1 MNEHQRHVKARKSI
15 LRGETPEKRIFIPI
29 EDLEFKEGMRK
40 KREEDRKRAEE
51 RLDMFKEFKM
61 PWFCPECDKV
71 MKSSLDDKMWRL
83 YRHCF
88 DCQIKIENKMR
99 IDGTYDEYAQKK
111 VLENKKSWIKEQ
123 IQGIEEWKNQ
133 DDVVFYNQINPDV
146 GIVDEERYKV
156 DKEHIEQMA
165 NEALEELNEMIE
177 EVGLELGNTITT

>member
-1 MNEHQRHVKARKSI
+1 MNEHQRHVKARESI

-61 PWFCPECDKV
+61 PWFCPKCDKV

-88 DCQIKIENKMR
+88 DCQIKFENKMR
-99 IDGTYDEYAQKK
+99 IDGIYDSWEKDK
-111 VLENKKSWIKEQ
+111 IKNNKRSYLTDMEDSIKEWREQ
-123 IQGIEEWKNQ
+123 KTLTYINQ
-133 DDVVFYNQINPDV
+133 VNPDIPNV
-146 GIVDEERYKV
+146 MEEEKWNMDSGALRKLAEKALK
-156 DKEHIEQMA
+156 DIKKMKEK
-165 NEALEELNEMIE
+165 L
-177 EVGLELGNTITT
+177 